1 MPIFLQ
7 TPVDRGAI
15 LPRMAWSR
23 RKQQNRDP
31 FDHLADERRE
41 AEGDA
46 WFLGP
51 DDGPELEV
59 EAGISSNLHD
69 EDVARREGHEE
80 RSEPGGD
87 AIT

>member
-1 MPIFLQ
+1 
-7 TPVDRGAI
+7 
-15 LPRMAWSR
+15 MAWSR

-31 FDHLADERRE
+31 FDHLADDRRE
-41 AEGDA
+41 AESDA

-59 EAGISSNLHD
+59 EAGISSNLRD
-69 EDVARREGHEE
+69 EDVPDAARREGHEE
-80 RSEPGGD
+80 RREPGGD